1 MTVITRTARTA
12 ATPVR
17 EDVLRSLSARG
28 IGVSSADVLSE
39 GREWSV
45 VVSGRPAD
53 LTETEVRIA
62 VWNTVLN
69 HTAVHGLPEPVDGVR
84 IRLDG

>member
-1 MTVITRTARTA
+1 MTVIARTARTA

-17 EDVLRSLSARG
+17 DDVLRSLSARG
-28 IGVSSADVLSE
+28 IAVASADMLCE
-39 GREWSV
+39 GREWAV
-45 VVSGRPAD
+45 VVSGRPAA
-53 LTETEVRIA
+53 LSETEVRIA

-84 IRLDG
+84 IRFDG